1 MRRDAID
8 IFHVEQG
15 HQAIHARLLNWAA
28 WARVRP
34 NYAQCPMFRAL
45 GVKSN
50 SWQWHAPEIRD
61 TIDTLDAMRLEK
73 AVAALPDKLRT
84 ATRWWYVFQSPPVRR
99 MCQHLGCTTDGLLKM
114 CADSRTMLENSLT
127 SIRTM

>member
-1 MRRDAID
+1 MG
-8 IFHVEQG
+8 Q
-15 HQAIHARLLNWAA
+15 
-28 WARVRP
+28 VRP

-73 AVAALPDKLRT
+73 AVAALPGQAQNRYTLVVRVPVAAGT
-84 ATRWWYVFQSPPVRR
+84 AHVPAPGLHYGWTTEDVRR
-99 MCQHLGCTTDGLLKM
+99 QQ
-114 CADSRTMLENSLT
+114 NNV
-127 SIRTM
+127 